1 MRWSALKTSK
11 LSALANTDGVDLIL
25 NGHSPV
31 FHEIERVEDIKAV
44 SPGQHWLDLLLN
56 GLTCFP

>member
-1 MRWSALKTSK
+1 MERVEETSN

-31 FHEIERVEDIKAV
+31 FHEIERVEDVKAV
-44 SPGQHWLDLLLN
+44 WRTSY
-56 GLTCFP
+56 